1 MAKYDVAII
10 GGGPGGYVAAIRA
23 AQLGLKAALIEKD
36 RIGGV
41 CLNWGCIP
49 SKALLYNAQVLRL
62 CRSASV
68 FGISFDNL
76 RHDLGV
82 AVDRSRQV
90 VDQMVS
96 GVEFLLKRHKVAVIA
111 GAGRLRSR
119 QEIELSPSGEI
130 LEAENVIIATG
141 AHARALRGVPIDG
154 RTVITSREALALREP
169 PASIVIVGG
178 GPVGVEFAYLYRA
191 YGSEVTVVEML
202 EHLVPTEDEEISR
215 RLEQAFRR
223 QGIRTL
229 TGAQVDEVHVRKGKA
244 NVQVSADGGQEELAA
259 DRVLM
264 GIGVT
269 ANSDGL
275 GLAELGVAT
284 ENGFIQIDDRME
296 TSVAGIHAIG
306 DVTGKLLL
314 AHVASAQG
322 AVAVEAIA
330 RRDPPALDYDNM
342 PRATYCQPQIASLG
356 LTEAQ
361 ARDRGHRVKVGRF
374 PFRANGK
381 ALAMAETEGIV
392 KLVVDEENGHI
403 LGYHMIGPEVTE
415 LLGEASLGKTLE
427 ATAREIG
434 LSVHAHPTLS
444 EALREAALASY
455 GEAVHFWREQRAT
468 E

>member
-1 MAKYDVAII
+1 MARYDVAII

-36 RIGGV
+36 RIGGL

-62 CRSASV
+62 CQNASE

-76 RHDLGV
+76 RYDLGF

-90 VDQMVS
+90 ADRMVS
-96 GVEFLLKRHKVAVIA
+96 GVEFLLKKHKVTVIE
-111 GAGRLRSR
+111 GSGRLRGR
-119 QEIELSPSGEI
+119 QEIEVSPSGEI
-130 LEAENVIIATG
+130 VEAENVIIATG
-141 AHARALRGVPIDG
+141 AHARALPGVPIDG
-154 RTVITSREALALREP
+154 RTVITSREALELREP

-202 EHLVPTEDEEISR
+202 DRLVPTEDEEISR
-215 RLEQAFRR
+215 RLEQAFRK
-223 QGIRTL
+223 QGIRAV
-229 TGAQVDEVHVRKGKA
+229 TGAQVSEVRVQKGKA
-244 NVQVSADGGQEELAA
+244 KVQVSTDGGQEELVAA
-259 DRVLM
+259 KVLV

-269 ANSDGL
+269 ANSDRMGL
-275 GLAELGVAT
+275 DELGVAM
-284 ENGFIQIDDRME
+284 ENGFIQIDEGME
-296 TSVAGIHAIG
+296 TSLAGTHAIG

-322 AVAVEAIA
+322 VVAVEAIA

-342 PRATYCQPQIASLG
+342 PRATYCQPQVASLG

-381 ALAMAETEGIV
+381 ALAMGESEGMV
-392 KLVVDEENGHI
+392 KLVVDEEYGDI

-415 LLGEASLGKTLE
+415 LLGEASLGKTME
-427 ATAREIG
+427 ATAREMG

-444 EALREAALASY
+444 ETLKEAALSSY